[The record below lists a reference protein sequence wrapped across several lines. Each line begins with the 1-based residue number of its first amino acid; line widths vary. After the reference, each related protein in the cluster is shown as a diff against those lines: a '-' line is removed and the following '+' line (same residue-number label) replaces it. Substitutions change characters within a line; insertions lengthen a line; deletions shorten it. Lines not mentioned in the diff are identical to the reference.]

1 MFVCADVSRRYQFL
15 SQAPDLGTVQGDSN
29 ITSLLSSPMDLRAL
43 QLTVAEKGWS
53 PYVVLG
59 FAETLGYIVRGVTG
73 EVSSS

>member
-1 MFVCADVSRRYQFL
+1 MFICADCQQKVSIW

-43 QLTVAEKGWS
+43 QLAVAEKGWS

-73 EVSSS
+73 ELSLD